1 MKFESVL
8 ITGGAGYCGSVLT
21 PQLLD
26 KGYRVTVY
34 DILYYGSDF
43 LPKDNPN
50 LKVVEGDIRDAK
62 HLAREL
68 EGIDA
73 VLHLACISNDA
84 SFVLDEKLSTSVNLD
99 AFEPMVIAA
108 KDAGVKRF
116 VYASTSSV
124 YGVSDEPDVTEDH
137 PLVPFTLYNEFKGLC
152 EPVLFRHTDG
162 NFIGVA
168 FRPATVCGFAPRQRL
183 DV

>member
-50 LKVVEGDIRDAK
+50 LKVVEGDIRDTR

-68 EGIDA
+68 DGIDA

-84 SFVLDEKLSTSVNLD
+84 SFVLDEALSTSVNLD
-99 AFEPMVIAA
+99 AFEPMVVAA
-108 KDAGVKRF
+108 KE
-116 VYASTSSV
+116 S
-124 YGVSDEPDVTEDH
+124 
-137 PLVPFTLYNEFKGLC
+137 GL
-152 EPVLFRHTDG
+152 
-162 NFIGVA
+162 
-168 FRPATVCGFAPRQRL
+168 
-183 DV
+183 

>member
-124 YGVSDEPDVTEDH
+124 YGVSDEPKVTEDH
-137 PLVPFTLYNEFKGLC
+137 PQTPLTLYNKFKGFSY
-152 EPVLFRHTDG
+152 VG
-162 NFIGVA
+162 
-168 FRPATVCGFAPRQRL
+168 
-183 DV
+183 

>member
-50 LKVVEGDIRDAK
+50 LKVVEGDIR
-62 HLAREL
+62 
-68 EGIDA
+68 EG
-73 VLHLACISNDA
+73 H
-84 SFVLDEKLSTSVNLD
+84 
-99 AFEPMVIAA
+99 
-108 KDAGVKRF
+108 G
-116 VYASTSSV
+116 
-124 YGVSDEPDVTEDH
+124 
-137 PLVPFTLYNEFKGLC
+137 
-152 EPVLFRHTDG
+152 
-162 NFIGVA
+162 
-168 FRPATVCGFAPRQRL
+168 
-183 DV
+183 